1 MMIPELVQDIKEV
14 DEDWRPVLQRQ
25 RIVMLLDSLKAVC
38 EKHNAAIWLESE
50 DADVRYPTIG
60 VELRGDNG
68 TSFEELEITEHG
80 TSAYWREMGE
90 FLERGSEL

>member
-25 RIVMLLDSLKAVC
+25 RIGMLLDDLRAVC
-38 EKHNAAIWLESE
+38 EKYAAAIWLEYE
-50 DADVRYPTIG
+50 DDAVRYPTIG

-68 TSFEELEITEHG
+68 TSFEELEITERA